1 MTSPLSCIWN
11 RNTGLSQ
18 TKLNF
23 GTDGCSAGNDVYRS
37 TNNLAKQ
44 NYYAMRFSRADS
56 HQKRQQHHEDG
67 DGVSKRNVGRPSHL
81 FAAVY
86 PRKFH

>member
-1 MTSPLSCIWN
+1 MSLALNCIWN

-23 GTDGCSAGNDVYRS
+23 ETVGCSAGNDDCRS
-37 TNNLAKQ
+37 MNNLAKQ
-44 NYYAMRFSRADS
+44 NDYAMRFSRADS
-56 HQKRQQHHEDG
+56 HQT
-67 DGVSKRNVGRPSHL
+67 VSNTLKMGTELVPETS
-81 FAAVY
+81 AVY